1 MTRTA
6 SPAQP
11 DLMLVNGERW
21 SGGSGASKPLEVSQA
36 AGTSRSPG
44 EPPAAESPP
53 GLSPLDR
60 GLHFGDGLFETIACC
75 RGRARFLS
83 LHLER
88 LALGCERLHIPLVAA
103 GVVRREIERLAAGAD
118 ASLIKLIVT
127 RGEATARGYSWVG
140 DESAT
145 RVVLRYPGPH
155 GDEAAARDGVR
166 VRIGSLRLGEN
177 ATLAGLKHLNRLEN
191 VLARSELRAND
202 ATELLLFSSSGAL
215 VSGTMSNVF
224 IVHNDRLMTPRLD
237 LCGVLGIMRRVVL
250 REAAGAGIAV
260 EERVIAT
267 DDLNRAHEIFLTN
280 ARMGIW
286 PVRELEGR
294 MLNPGAMTRRL
305 QTLLEHMLV
314 GPTDA

>member
-1 MTRTA
+1 VTRTP

-11 DLMLVNGERW
+11 DLVLVNGEP
-21 SGGSGASKPLEVSQA
+21 S
-36 AGTSRSPG
+36 
-44 EPPAAESPP
+44 

-75 RGRARFLS
+75 QGRARFLS

-88 LALGCERLHIPLVAA
+88 LALGCERLQIRLATE
-103 GVVRREIERLAAGAD
+103 GVVRREIERLAAGTGD
-118 ASLIKLIVT
+118 SLIKLIVT
-127 RGEATARGYSWVG
+127 RGAATARGYSWVG

-145 RVVLRYPGPH
+145 RVALRYPGPH

-166 VRIGSLRLGEN
+166 VRIGGLRLGEN
-177 ATLAGLKHLNRLEN
+177 AALAGLKHLNRLEN

-202 ATELLLFSSSGAL
+202 VAELLLFSSSGTL

-237 LCGVLGIMRRVVL
+237 LCGVLGVMRRVVL
-250 REAAGAGIAV
+250 REAAGAGITV
-260 EERVIAT
+260 EERVMAA

-294 MLNPGAMTRRL
+294 MLSPGGMTRRL
-305 QTLLEHMLV
+305 QALMKPMLV
-314 GPTDA
+314 GPADA